1 MAKKAKKRIT
11 VNAFKKAVA
20 KGLPETITI
29 QWEGIDIEIKP
40 TLSFG
45 EMYGFV
51 NGVVSSCIDATTGTY
66 NAEAKDFAIKAMV
79 LENYANF
86 TLPKNPEKSYEMIY
100 RTEAY
105 FKVLDHINPVQF
117 NEICTAIDKKIDYM
131 LQSNVE
137 MATKQINSML
147 TSMEAI
153 QEQLSSVFGKV
164 SDEDIKN
171 LVNVLINKNVDE
183 GKLMNAFLDAKEHEA
198 VRAPI
203 IG

>member
-11 VNAFKKAVA
+11 VNAFEKALA

-29 QWEGIDIEIKP
+29 KWEDIDIEIKP

-117 NEICTAIDKKIDYM
+117 NEICAAIDKKIDYM